1 MRSVADGTQWGKCDN
16 LGEEAWG
23 MALTKK
29 GLTVLLE
36 QILRSLQRSNLVLE
50 ITNLALDVLE
60 FRRLSGRRLGEW
72 ELLLL
77 ELVADSAHDPSELLA
92 AAHLVHERALVEGDA
107 RVELC
112 GVREQ
117 GTHVWREGGDGEGG
131 EGGGGE

>member
-1 MRSVADGTQWGKCDN
+1 M
-16 LGEEAWG
+16 
-23 MALTKK
+23 
-29 GLTVLLE
+29 
-36 QILRSLQRSNLVLE
+36 LE

-117 GTHVWREGGDGEGG
+117 GTHVWREAGREGG
-131 EGGGGE
+131 REGGREEMEREEREEVESDEVQ